1 MGRRKKEKLNI
12 LKLSLGHQESSGLMG
27 TVIAEM
33 PGKTI
38 SELSAL
44 PKRTKWIKHLSSCV
58 GSKNNYSVIYYC
70 KKGLISAKLSE
81 KKAFKFYA
89 FVAVGGF
96 DLDGLNESLCVC
108 VNVTTCQISKGLRSL
123 NTAAFELWENSD
135 SWPACILAQQTEP
148 KTLPKH
154 TQDCEKF
161 SPVSNLWFHV
171 CCCPKQAWNGLHR
184 PSVWHRWTNI
194 FPALVWKGILL
205 QLHNEL
211 SLQQMSKAKLK
222 KFIFHP
228 RFSISW
234 ENKLFVNI

>member
-44 PKRTKWIKHLSSCV
+44 PKRAKWIKHLSSCV

-108 VNVTTCQISKGLRSL
+108 VCKCHNMPNKQGSEEPEYGCIWTLGKFRFMACLYFGTTNWAKAFTQTHPGLWKVQFCIQSL
-123 NTAAFELWENSD
+123 VPCL
-135 SWPACILAQQTEP
+135 L
-148 KTLPKH
+148 LP
-154 TQDCEKF
+154 
-161 SPVSNLWFHV
+161 
-171 CCCPKQAWNGLHR
+171 
-184 PSVWHRWTNI
+184 
-194 FPALVWKGILL
+194 
-205 QLHNEL
+205 
-211 SLQQMSKAKLK
+211 
-222 KFIFHP
+222 
-228 RFSISW
+228 
-234 ENKLFVNI
+234 